1 MRRLILVRHGESE
14 ANVIGSLH
22 CQVPGPPLTDRGHEQ
37 AEALVA
43 ALASEDVRAVY
54 ASTMTRASQTAG
66 PLAAALGLDLRIRDG
81 LREADLGELHDR
93 HDTEAHA
100 LFDDVFAGWALDAD
114 LTLRC
119 AGGES
124 AEEIVDRVAKVL
136 AEAAGS
142 LPEDGGTAVVV
153 GHGAAFRLVLLALCG
168 VDPAFA
174 LRHHLPNTGLA
185 VLDVVPDGY
194 ACRSWGGLAPEFP
207 VTHSGE

>member
-1 MRRLILVRHGESE
+1 VRRLILVRHGESE

-22 CQVPGPPLTDRGHEQ
+22 CQVPGPPLTDRGHKQ

-43 ALASEDVRAVY
+43 AL
-54 ASTMTRASQTAG
+54 
-66 PLAAALGLDLRIRDG
+66 
-81 LREADLGELHDR
+81 ADLGELHDR